1 MLVKTAMSLAVLLS
15 MQPAR
20 AANVNFF
27 SVSKGILFAQ
37 TNAGAPQLKTGLPYL
52 FQASVVAES
61 NGLSSATMQWPSGT
75 RGLAQRLPGGP
86 YTYTDRQPTAGL
98 LDLFYPNGDFTF
110 TMDTVN
116 DGLRVAVL
124 TLADGVN
131 PPAPTLLNYAGA
143 QTINSS
149 NNFTLQW
156 GPFAGGTA
164 NDFIH
169 VRIDTTTGT
178 VFRTAF
184 APGLPGA
191 LNGFS
196 SSVVIPSNTL
206 PAGRALSGRIIFSK
220 VAPTNVPAYPAAPGA
235 LIYYTQTEFF
245 LTTSGAG
252 DVSPP
257 RVVSTLPVDGAT
269 GISTI
274 APFGFYF
281 NESTRQNISFFI
293 SGTVA
298 GRTFAWSPNGA
309 TLVVTPT
316 SNWPPNTTIGWVLN
330 PSDALPGFGDLNQ
343 NPLAPETTFLFT
355 TGPGAA
361 PIPQPLLADTL
372 RLVDGRFHF
381 KLFGETNRTYAAQA
395 STNLIH
401 WVSLGT
407 NIAFGGVI
415 QYEDTNVPAL
425 SRRFYRGLAP

>member
-1 MLVKTAMSLAVLLS
+1 VKNHFRTFATAATSFAVLWCVES
-15 MQPAR
+15 GR
-20 AANVNFF
+20 AADVNFF

-37 TNAGAPQLKTGLPYL
+37 TNAAGPQLKTGLPYL
-52 FQASVVAES
+52 FQASLVAET

-75 RGLAQRLPGGP
+75 RALVQRLPGGP

-110 TMDTVN
+110 TMNTVN
-116 DGLRVAVL
+116 DGPRVAVL
-124 TLADGVN
+124 TLIDGVN

-143 QTINSS
+143 QTIHSS

-156 GPFAGGTA
+156 GPFA
-164 NDFIH
+164 FIH
-169 VRIDTTTGT
+169 VRIDSTTGT

-196 SSVVIPSNTL
+196 NSVVIPSNTL

-220 VAPTNVPAYPAAPGA
+220 VATTNVPAYPAATGA

-245 LTTSGAG
+245 LTTTGAG
-252 DVSPP
+252 DVTPP
-257 RVVSTLPVDGAT
+257 RVVSSLPVDGAT
-269 GISTI
+269 GVSTI
-274 APFGFYF
+274 APFGFNF
-281 NESTRQNISFFI
+281 SEATRQNISFFI
-293 SGTVA
+293 NGTVA
-298 GRTFAWSPNGA
+298 GRTFAWSPNAA

-316 SNWPPNTTIGWVLN
+316 SSWPPNTTIGWVLN
-330 PSDALPGFGDLNQ
+330 PSDALPGFSDLNN

-361 PIPQPLLADTL
+361 PIVQPLLADTL
-372 RLVDGRFHF
+372 RLVDGRFRF

-395 STNLIH
+395 STNLVN

-425 SRRFYRGLAP
+425 PRRFYRGLAP

>member
-1 MLVKTAMSLAVLLS
+1 MVLPLAVLLAIVRA
-15 MQPAR
+15 PA
-20 AANVNFF
+20 ADVNFF
-27 SVSKGILFAQ
+27 NVSKGILFAQ
-37 TNAGAPQLKTGLPYL
+37 TNAGAPQLKTGFPYL
-52 FQASVVAES
+52 FQASVVAAT

-75 RGLAQRLPGGP
+75 RSLVQRLPGGP
-86 YTYTDRQPTAGL
+86 YTYTDRQPTAGW

-110 TMDTVN
+110 TMNTVN
-116 DGLRVAVL
+116 DGPRVAVL

-143 QTINSS
+143 QTINPS

-156 GPFAGGTA
+156 GPFAGGNA

-169 VRIDTTTGT
+169 VRIDSTTGT

-184 APGLPGA
+184 APSLPGA

-196 SSVVIPSNTL
+196 NSVVIPSNTL
-206 PAGRALSGRIIFSK
+206 PSGRALSGRIIFSK
-220 VAPTNVPAYPAAPGA
+220 VAPTNVPAYPAVTGA

-245 LTTSGAG
+245 LATAGAG
-252 DVSPP
+252 DVTPP
-257 RVVSTLPVDGAT
+257 RVVSTLPADGAM
-269 GISTI
+269 GVSTT
-274 APFGFYF
+274 APFGFNF
-281 NESTRQNISFFI
+281 NEATRQNISLFI
-293 SGTVA
+293 SGTIA
-298 GRTFAWSPNGA
+298 GRTFNWSPNGA

-316 SNWPPNTTIGWVLN
+316 SVWPPNTTIGWVLN
-330 PSDALPGFGDLNQ
+330 PSDALPGFSDLNH
-343 NPLAPETTFLFT
+343 NPLAPETTFLFN
-355 TGPGAA
+355 TGPGAT

-372 RLVDGRFHF
+372 RLVDGRFRF

-395 STNLIH
+395 STNLVN

-425 SRRFYRGLAP
+425 PRRFYRGLAP